1 MKKFFSINNKSF
13 IFVFRILIGCV
24 IVWYSLYYL
33 NDNHKIWAII
43 SVIVV
48 TDPDIDSLRSATISR
63 IINTITGCGLALL
76 FMSIFKA
83 NFFSLLI
90 AITISVIISTS
101 FKKYPA
107 SWKLAPTTVA
117 IVMIPSIVEGV
128 PWNLSMLVALQRTAE
143 ILFGTLVA
151 YGLGRLISAI
161 KFKYFSKPEAH
172 QENIKIPAENI

>member
-1 MKKFFSINNKSF
+1 MKNFFSINNNSF
-13 IFVFRILIGCV
+13 IFAFRILLGSI

-63 IINTITGCGLALL
+63 IINTIAGCGIALL
-76 FMSIFKA
+76 FMSIIGA
-83 NFFSLLI
+83 NFFSLL
-90 AITISVIISTS
+90 AAVTVSVLISTS

-107 SWKLAPTTVA
+107 SWKLAPVTVA
-117 IVMIPSIVEGV
+117 IVMVPSIAEGV
-128 PWNLSMLVALQRTAE
+128 PWSLSMVVALQRTAE
-143 ILFGTLVA
+143 ILFGTLIA

-161 KFKYFSKPEAH
+161 KQKYFVKEAIVKP
-172 QENIKIPAENI
+172 